1 MIADLISSGSYSE
14 FELRRMN
21 LSIFRLFEV
30 MIGLLMKSAKLKL
43 AYTYEDALWLYE
55 RTYRFVDQ
63 LDLNDT
69 IRLGLLLKK
78 AKILIHLKK
87 FILVEDLLHE
97 LDGMLRLMLKN
108 HRVLMY
114 MEDEYKLLTHY
125 QQQYLDLKSEL
136 FYRKNNFKESTQH
149 IFEVLSYGD
158 VYNVRARLKSLKR
171 LTKIVKKS
179 PSMADSCESVV
190 KEIKRIAKFTTNRNR
205 NIILLFDITEKFIEH
220 IDTLKEATYKM
231 LEESL
236 DPSDFVSMYGFD
248 KKLHTFKE
256 AMSLPKYPDD
266 IESEYEIYDL
276 YGCVTDYFEF
286 LRSKVGEQKREYYAN
301 LEKCFDRNQKAIQM
315 RLASMSPVNRSRNS
329 QIIDLQDEHDNSD
342 SSDLETGS
350 ESPETGPLYL
360 ILAIFGKHYPIE
372 TLGSIA
378 QSGTGLHS
386 RSSWEPGKL
395 QFRESQDE
403 LSSKSS
409 SLKKTGGILN
419 KKGAA
424 ESTISSINKNKSLES
439 VDNTIGNSLVNFMLI
454 TSCMQKIQKEN
465 ILQVLDRSKRSLV
478 YLLGSPDTPP
488 LDKTLTEFVN

>member
-1 MIADLISSGSYSE
+1 
-14 FELRRMN
+14 
-21 LSIFRLFEV
+21 
-30 MIGLLMKSAKLKL
+30 MKSAKLKL

-136 FYRKNNFKESTQH
+136 FYRKHNFKESIQH

-190 KEIKRIAKFTTNRNR
+190 KEVRRIAKLTTNRNR
-205 NIILLFDITEKFIEH
+205 NIVLLFDITEKFIEH
-220 IDTLKEATYKM
+220 IDTLKAATYKM

-236 DPSDFVSMYGFD
+236 DPSDYVSMYGFD

-256 AMSLPKYPDD
+256 AMSLPTHPDE
-266 IESEYEIYDL
+266 IENEYEIYDL
-276 YGCVTDYFEF
+276 YGCVTEYFEF
-286 LRSKVGEQKREYYAN
+286 LRSKVGEQKREYYTN
-301 LEKCFDRNQKAIQM
+301 LEKCLDRNQKAIQM
-315 RLASMSPVNRSRNS
+315 RLAGMSPVNRSRTGHMN
-329 QIIDLQDEHDNSD
+329 DLEDQQDNSD
-342 SSDLETGS
+342 SSDLETGA
-350 ESPETGPLYL
+350 ESPANGPLYL
-360 ILAIFGKHYPIE
+360 ILAIFGKHYPLE

-386 RSSWEPGKL
+386 RSSWEPTKL
-395 QFRESQDE
+395 QFKDSQDDLPSISPSPKKANGL
-403 LSSKSS
+403 LS
-409 SLKKTGGILN
+409 KKTAG
-419 KKGAA
+419 
-424 ESTISSINKNKSLES
+424 ETTISAINKNKSLES

-454 TSCMQKIQKEN
+454 TSCMPKIQKEN

-478 YLLGSPDTPP
+478 YVLGSHDAPP